1 MFAGFLRTWHFIIL
15 FICVLS
21 DLNVAFV
28 FLKRYG
34 LSYAK
39 ARYSN
44 NMSVYFV
51 GIKEDSVPLFL

>member
-1 MFAGFLRTWHFIIL
+1 MCFVIF
-15 FICVLS
+15 
-21 DLNVAFV
+21 NVAFV
-28 FLKRYG
+28 FLKIYELRYP
-34 LSYAK
+34 K